1 VSDTEQKSD
10 EKFLSRWSRLK
21 RETAEAPPAVPA
33 ESEKSAV
40 QDGPP
45 PELPPVESLTKDS
58 DYKVFFQPKVGE
70 DVRRAALKKL
80 FSDPHFNVMDGL
92 DTYIDDYS
100 ISEPIPPE
108 MLAQM
113 RSAQKIFKWA
123 RGESDEEEVP
133 KEEVQP
139 AQAEVNAAA
148 VAQAELPQAADQ
160 AVVPS
165 ALTPNAE
172 PAELQPMVTAP
183 QHDKP

>member
-1 VSDTEQKSD
+1 VSERETD

-21 RETAEAPPAVPA
+21 RETAEVPPAPVEAEKPA
-33 ESEKSAV
+33 TDDAS
-40 QDGPP
+40 PP
-45 PELPPVESLTKDS
+45 QLPPVESLTKDS
-58 DYKVFFQPKVGE
+58 DYKVFFQPKVSE

-113 RSAQKIFKWA
+113 KSAQKIFKWA

-133 KEEVQP
+133 KEEQ
-139 AQAEVNAAA
+139 QAGQVEAAA
-148 VAQAELPQAADQ
+148 PAELPQPADNAA
-160 AVVPS
+160 VPDKPVLGTD
-165 ALTPNAE
+165 AAE
-172 PAELQPMVTAP
+172 SQPVATAP
-183 QHDKP
+183 QRNSS

>member
-1 VSDTEQKSD
+1 MSERETD

-21 RETAEAPPAVPA
+21 RETAEAPPPA
-33 ESEKSAV
+33 PVEAEKPAADDAS
-40 QDGPP
+40 PP
-45 PELPPVESLTKDS
+45 QLPPVESLTKDS
-58 DYKVFFQPKVGE
+58 DYKVFFQPKVSE

-113 RSAQKIFKWA
+113 KSAQKIFRWA

-133 KEEVQP
+133 QMAGQP
-139 AQAEVNAAA
+139 PVVEAA
-148 VAQAELPQAADQ
+148 VPAELPQPVDNAATPE
-160 AVVPS
+160 VPF
-165 ALTPNAE
+165 AEAE
-172 PAELQPMVTAP
+172 PAEPQPVATAP
-183 QHDKP
+183 QRDAS